1 MSDESLPNHEDI
13 EKYVRDLPRSILD
26 RLPDCIASR
35 RAKQLVDVV
44 VDYAREAREKEP
56 R

>member
-1 MSDESLPNHEDI
+1 MSDEKLPNHEELEI
-13 EKYVRDLPRSILD
+13 HLHNIPKQMLD

-44 VDYAREAREKEP
+44 YDYAREAREQAP
-56 R
+56 G